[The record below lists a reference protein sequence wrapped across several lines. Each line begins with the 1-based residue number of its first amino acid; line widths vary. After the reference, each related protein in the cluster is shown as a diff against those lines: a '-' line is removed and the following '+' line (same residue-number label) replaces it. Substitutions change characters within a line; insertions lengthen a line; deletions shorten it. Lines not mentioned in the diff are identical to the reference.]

1 MSPKKHRTRH
11 VSEAEAKSYLKKAEE
26 FYQTMLESYR
36 QRRWNSAG
44 LNGVHCAI
52 SATDAA
58 MGIKAKLRS
67 AGESHSEAVEL
78 LNFHVKHGNIG
89 TQSTRLTRILGQK
102 SIVEYDSREFTE
114 REASDITKDVSRYL
128 DWVKTLFE

>member
-36 QRRWNSAG
+36 QKRWNSAG
-44 LNGVHCAI
+44 LAGVHCAI

-58 MGIKAKLRS
+58 LGMEAKIRS
-67 AGESHSEAVEL
+67 AGETHYEAVEL
-78 LNFHVKHGNIG
+78 LRIHIKRENVT
-89 TQSTRLTRILGQK
+89 TQSVRLTRILGQK
-102 SIVEYDSREFTE
+102 SLVEYDSREFTE
-114 REASDITKDVSRYL
+114 HEASEITKDVGRYL
-128 DWVKTLFE
+128 DWVKTLFQ

>member
-26 FYQTMLESYR
+26 FYQTMLESCR

-44 LNGVHCAI
+44 LAGVHCAI

-58 MGIKAKLRS
+58 LGFKAKVRS
-67 AGESHSEAVEL
+67 AGESHYEAVEL
-78 LNFHVKHGNIG
+78 LCIHIKHEKVSV
-89 TQSTRLTRILGQK
+89 QSARLTRILGQK

-114 REASDITKDVSRYL
+114 REASDITKDVGRYL
-128 DWVKTLFE
+128 DWVKTLFQ

>member
-11 VSEAEAKSYLKKAEE
+11 VSDAEAKSYLKKAEE

-67 AGESHSEAVEL
+67 AGESHYEAVEL
-78 LNFHVKHGNIG
+78 LNLHIKHENVGA
-89 TQSTRLTRILGQK
+89 QSTRLTRILGQK

-114 REASDITKDVSRYL
+114 REASDITKDVGRYL

>member
-1 MSPKKHRTRH
+1 MTPKKHRTRH
-11 VSEAEAKSYLKKAEE
+11 VSEAEARSYLKKAEE
-26 FYQTMLESYR
+26 FFQTMLESYR

-58 MGIKAKLRS
+58 MGIKARLRS
-67 AGESHSEAVEL
+67 AGESHYEAVEL
-78 LNFHVKHGNIG
+78 LNLHIEHGNVG
-89 TQSTRLTRILGQK
+89 AQSARLTRILGQK
-102 SIVEYDSREFTE
+102 SSVEYDSREFTE
-114 REASDITKDVSRYL
+114 QEASDITKDVGRYL

>member
-1 MSPKKHRTRH
+1 MSPKKHRTRR

-26 FYQTMLESYR
+26 FYQTMLESCR

-58 MGIKAKLRS
+58 MGIKAGLRS
-67 AGESHSEAVEL
+67 AGESHYEAVEL
-78 LNFHVKHGNIG
+78 LSLHIKHENAGA
-89 TQSTRLTRILGQK
+89 QSTRLTRILGQRALWNMIPGNLPNGK
-102 SIVEYDSREFTE
+102 LRTSQ
-114 REASDITKDVSRYL
+114 
-128 DWVKTLFE
+128 KTLAATWTG